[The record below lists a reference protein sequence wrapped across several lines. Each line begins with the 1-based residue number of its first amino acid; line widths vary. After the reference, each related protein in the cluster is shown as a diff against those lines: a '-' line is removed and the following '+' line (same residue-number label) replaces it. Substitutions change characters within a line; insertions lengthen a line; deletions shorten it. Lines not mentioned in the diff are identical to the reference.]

1 MLLRLLFLF
10 FLLCLASNL
19 SWAEENKPVILKI
32 IQTSIVVNN
41 KKAPVFDIIQ
51 ENGAEGFTGV
61 KGHEFNAILKN
72 ETQVPIS
79 IHWHGLILPN
89 NQDGVAYVTQ
99 LPIPPG
105 GSYHYHF
112 PLVQAGTYWM
122 HSHYRAYE
130 QQLMEAPLIIQDP
143 KDPYRGYK
151 NIIVSLADFSFKNPE
166 TIFADLKNKASK
178 KMKMPMQQDLNDVQY
193 DAFLANRR
201 TIKDPDII
209 NVTSGE
215 KIRLRIINASSA
227 TNYWINT
234 GSLEGTLIAVDG
246 QAISP
251 LKAQEFPLAIAQRAD
266 ILVTIPKQNGTYPML
281 AQVEGTKKQSG
292 ILLVTANTP
301 AKIPTELAAKNV
313 GALNDKQEMLLHSL
327 NPLPSKPITK
337 VLHYSLEG
345 NMEKYIWMINN
356 EVWPQVKPLTIK
368 KGERVAMI
376 FTNNTN
382 MSHPM
387 HFHGH
392 IFQVTNINGKA
403 INNGPLRDTI
413 LVLPHS
419 TKTVIFDAENPG
431 IWPMH
436 CHVLYHQLAGMMTT
450 INYQNYPP
458 PEFYEL
464 LINSDKK

>member
-1 MLLRLLFLF
+1 MLLHLLLIT
-10 FLLCLASNL
+10 LLYLVANP
-19 SWAEENKPVILKI
+19 SWAEENKPVILKT

-41 KKAPVFDIIQ
+41 KKALVFNIIQ
-51 ENGAEGFTGV
+51 ENGTEGFIGV
-61 KGHEFNAILKN
+61 KGHEFNVILKN
-72 ETQVPIS
+72 ETKVPIS

-122 HSHYRAYE
+122 HSHYKAYI

-143 KDPYRGYK
+143 NDPYQGYK
-151 NIIVSLADFSFKNPE
+151 NIVVSLADFSFKNPE
-166 TIFADLKNKASK
+166 AIFADLKKQATK
-178 KMKMPMQQDLNDVQY
+178 KMKKMPTQQDLNDVQY

-201 TIKDPDII
+201 TINDPDII
-209 NVTSGE
+209 NVTPGE
-215 KIRLRIINASSA
+215 KIRLRIINASAA
-227 TNYWINT
+227 TNFWIHT
-234 GSLEGTLIAVDG
+234 GALKGTLIAVDG

-251 LKAQEFPLAIAQRAD
+251 LQAPEFPLAIAQRAD
-266 ILVTIPKQNGTYPML
+266 ILVTIPKQNGTYPIL
-281 AQVEGTKKQSG
+281 AQVEGTKKQAG
-292 ILLVTANTP
+292 ILLVTTATS
-301 AKIPTELAAKNV
+301 AKIPAKLAAKNV
-313 GALNDKQEMLLHSL
+313 GALNDQQEMLLHSL
-327 NPLPSKPITK
+327 HPLPSKPVTK

-356 EVWPQVKPLTIK
+356 EVWPKIKPLTIK
-368 KGERVAMI
+368 KGERVEMI

-392 IFQVTNINGKA
+392 TFQVTNIDGKV
-403 INNGPLRDTI
+403 IDKGPLRDTI

-419 TKTVIFDAENPG
+419 TKTVIFDAENLG

-458 PEFYEL
+458 PAFYQL
-464 LINSDKK
+464 LINSKK